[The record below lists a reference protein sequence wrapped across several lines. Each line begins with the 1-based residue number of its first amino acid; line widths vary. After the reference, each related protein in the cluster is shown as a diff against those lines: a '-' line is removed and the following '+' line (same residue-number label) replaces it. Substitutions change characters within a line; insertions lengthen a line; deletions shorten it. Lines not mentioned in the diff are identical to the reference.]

1 MRACH
6 ILALRAYVL
15 LKLRIPIAMLILD
28 QFAYS
33 NPIEGDY
40 QRKHNLLARFE
51 SIRLNPHRISRVK
64 NLTLFV

>member
-1 MRACH
+1 
-6 ILALRAYVL
+6 
-15 LKLRIPIAMLILD
+15 MLILD

-40 QRKHNLLARFE
+40 QRKHNLLVRFE

-64 NLTLFV
+64 NLTLFVRPSDYTAAS